1 MSHFSTKGL
10 ELSALYK
17 LFSLS
22 QEKKIVWKKIFK
34 DFNVKKDKNCKL
46 LEELRQKDFKD
57 LLFDLKIGLN
67 NEEIESIL
75 NSFETEKITCT

>member
-46 LEELRQKDFKD
+46 LEELR
-57 LLFDLKIGLN
+57 
-67 NEEIESIL
+67 
-75 NSFETEKITCT
+75 